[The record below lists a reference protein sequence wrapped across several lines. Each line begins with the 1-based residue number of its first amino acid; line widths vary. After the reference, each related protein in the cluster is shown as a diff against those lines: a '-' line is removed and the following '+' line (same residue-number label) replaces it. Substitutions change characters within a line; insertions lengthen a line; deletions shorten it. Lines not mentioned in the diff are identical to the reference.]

1 MSRIRVGAIGCGG
14 RGRGHL
20 ACLQSF
26 EDVELVAVC
35 DPAPESLDR
44 AGSEFGVARR
54 YSDAGALLDGEELDA
69 VIVATPAHLNAEAAL
84 GCLARGID
92 TLLEKPPG
100 MSAAETRRLRDAAE
114 RSGARGMVAWDRRF
128 NPFVLE
134 ARKAI
139 EERGPIVQLVG
150 EFHKSMARLDTGR
163 FPEIVIDNILLET
176 TSHAIDLVRALAGS
190 DVEEVHSVVRRRIS
204 RYKDIHAAVV
214 SFENGCVATIIANF
228 TTDARLERYEIH
240 GHYISAY
247 LEGVNRGELVCDGE
261 RRELSGQGPS
271 AMAAEDRFF
280 FDCIRENRPVEL
292 PAANLDEAV
301 KTMDLWEAIVA
312 GLRER
317 TTN

>member
-1 MSRIRVGAIGCGG
+1 MIEGRIRVGAIGCGG
-14 RGRGHL
+14 RGRAHL

-35 DPAPESLDR
+35 DSVPEALER
-44 AGSEFGVARR
+44 VGREFGVARR
-54 YSDAGALLDGEELDA
+54 YADAGEFLDTEELDA
-69 VIVATPAHLNAEAAL
+69 VIVATPAHLNAVAAQPVL
-84 GCLARGID
+84 ERGID
-92 TLLEKPPG
+92 TLIEKPPG
-100 MSAAETRRLRDAAE
+100 MSAAETRRLRDAAQ
-114 RSGARGMVAWDRRF
+114 RSGARAMVAWDRRF

-150 EFHKSMARLDTGR
+150 EFHKSMANLDTGR
-163 FPEIVIDNILLET
+163 FPEIVIDNMLLET

-190 DVEEVHSVVRRRIS
+190 DVDEVHSVVRRRIS
-204 RYKDIHAAVV
+204 KYKDVHAAVV
-214 SFENGCVATIIANF
+214 SFENGCVASIIANY
-228 TTDARLERYEIH
+228 TTDTRLERYEIH

-247 LEGVNRGELVCDGE
+247 LEGVSRGELVCDGE
-261 RRELSGQGPS
+261 RRALSGEGPS

-280 FDCIRENRPVEL
+280 FDCIRDDRPVVL

-312 GLRER
+312 GL
-317 TTN
+317 TGA